1 MLRGLENS
9 PMLSGYSD
17 SPAPP
22 DSIPDNSVPGELLE
36 PLDLIMDPF
45 ADVPMKGPRGGGAFL
60 DLLSEA
66 YSPENCLTTLQ
77 EFLNDPNLLE
87 GVNI

>member
-1 MLRGLENS
+1 
-9 PMLSGYSD
+9 MLSGYGD

-22 DSIPDNSVPGELLE
+22 DSVPDNSVQGDFLE
-36 PLDLIMDPF
+36 PLDLIMDPL
-45 ADVPMKGPRGGGAFL
+45 ADVPLKGPRGGGAFL
-60 DLLSEA
+60 DMYSEA

-87 GVNI
+87 GVNF